1 MTTLSDSA
9 TFVGLVQTAWA
20 VPGFLLALHAGALAD
35 MIDRRKLIAITQLGA
50 LFVAG
55 ALAVMDWTG
64 SLTVSY
70 LLAGT
75 FLESIALTIAA
86 PAFMALTP
94 ELVGD
99 EHLAQALGLDSASR
113 NIAQSVGPAIAG
125 VIIASFNPGAVFALN
140 ALSFIGIIIIVVRVN
155 KQKLAMKPVTSGV
168 NAAIKEGIAHIVQ
181 TQQLRRLAIRL
192 MLVMAATAS
201 LVALL
206 PVVAKNS
213 LGLGASGFGLLSGA
227 LGVGSVLAV
236 WLLPSVRERI
246 GIEMLMFGSSITWAG
261 GVVMLALSQ
270 HIVPAIVAL
279 LIVGLATMAL
289 MNTIFSIF
297 IVQLP
302 DWVRGRGS
310 SLAMLVVWFGASVG
324 ATAWGYAAT
333 RFGVDD
339 ALLIAA
345 ATTAGIAVINRVLF
359 SVRPN

>member
-1 MTTLSDSA
+1 M
-9 TFVGLVQTAWA
+9 
-20 VPGFLLALHAGALAD
+20 
-35 MIDRRKLIAITQLGA
+35 
-50 LFVAG
+50 
-55 ALAVMDWTG
+55 
-64 SLTVSY
+64 
-70 LLAGT
+70 
-75 FLESIALTIAA
+75 
-86 PAFMALTP
+86 
-94 ELVGD
+94 
-99 EHLAQALGLDSASR
+99 
-113 NIAQSVGPAIAG
+113 
-125 VIIASFNPGAVFALN
+125 IIASFNPGAVFALN
-140 ALSFIGIIIIVVRVN
+140 ALSFIGIIIVVRVN
-155 KQKLAMKPVTSGV
+155 KQKRAMKPVTSGV

-181 TQQLRRLAIRL
+181 TKQLRRLAIRL

-324 ATAWGYAAT
+324 ATAWGYVAT
-333 RFGVDD
+333 KLGVND
-339 ALLIAA
+339 ALLMAA
-345 ATTAGIAVINRVLF
+345 ATTAGIAVVNSVLF

>member
-1 MTTLSDSA
+1 
-9 TFVGLVQTAWA
+9 
-20 VPGFLLALHAGALAD
+20 
-35 MIDRRKLIAITQLGA
+35 
-50 LFVAG
+50 
-55 ALAVMDWTG
+55 
-64 SLTVSY
+64 
-70 LLAGT
+70 
-75 FLESIALTIAA
+75 
-86 PAFMALTP
+86 
-94 ELVGD
+94 
-99 EHLAQALGLDSASR
+99 
-113 NIAQSVGPAIAG
+113 
-125 VIIASFNPGAVFALN
+125 
-140 ALSFIGIIIIVVRVN
+140 
-155 KQKLAMKPVTSGV
+155 
-168 NAAIKEGIAHIVQ
+168 
-181 TQQLRRLAIRL
+181 
-192 MLVMAATAS
+192 
-201 LVALL
+201 
-206 PVVAKNS
+206 
-213 LGLGASGFGLLSGA
+213 
-227 LGVGSVLAV
+227 
-236 WLLPSVRERI
+236 
-246 GIEMLMFGSSITWAG
+246 MFGSSITWAG